1 MLHAALAILLLLA
14 PPATPAPPQGTQ
26 PAVSI
31 PKETF
36 VAAKD
41 KPADAKSVSTARKTA
56 KKGDTV
62 VIEAKVGGRA
72 EPFVKNRAILMVA
85 DRSLR
90 SCDQIPGDT
99 CAKPWDYCCEP
110 PESKRANMM
119 TIQFVGADG
128 KPLKVG
134 AQGAGGLEPLRLVT
148 FEGTVAEIDDKGTFV
163 VHVKRMHVEVPKTKD
178 GESASD
184 AKDASGAGDGG
195 PSSPSKDSEKD
206 SEKPSRAGAS
216 AR

>member
-1 MLHAALAILLLLA
+1 MLHAALALLLLIA
-14 PPATPAPPQGTQ
+14 PPPAPSQPQ
-26 PAVSI
+26 PSI

-36 VAAKD
+36 VAEKD
-41 KPADAKSVSTARKTA
+41 KPADAKSVSAARKSA

-72 EPFVKNRAILMVA
+72 EPFVKNRAIVMVA

-148 FEGTVAEIDDKGTFV
+148 FEGTVAEIDDKGNFV
-163 VHVKRMHVEVPKTKD
+163 VHVKRMHVEVPEAK
-178 GESASD
+178 D
-184 AKDASGAGDGG
+184 AKDATDTKNAKDAGK
-195 PSSPSKDSEKD
+195 SPA
-206 SEKPSRAGAS
+206 AGES

>member
-1 MLHAALAILLLLA
+1 MLRTTLLTLVLLA
-14 PPATPAPPQGTQ
+14 SPAFAQEKPDARPDARPA
-26 PAVSI
+26 I
-31 PKETF
+31 PKEIF
-36 VAAKD
+36 VAAAD
-41 KPADAKSVSTARKTA
+41 KPADAKSVSAARRSA

-62 VIEAKVGGRA
+62 VIEAKVGGRS

-85 DRSLR
+85 DRSLK

-99 CAKPWDYCCEP
+99 CTKPWDYCCEP

-148 FEGTVAEIDDKGTFV
+148 FEGTVAEIDSKGSFV
-163 VHVKRMHVEVPKTKD
+163 VSVKRMHVEVPAKIGADAQK
-178 GESASD
+178 ESADPQEVGGD
-184 AKDASGAGDGG
+184 AAGG
-195 PSSPSKDSEKD
+195 
-206 SEKPSRAGAS
+206 EKPRAGA